1 MILIVGLGNPG
12 RKYEKSRHNL
22 GFRVVDKMAESLRAP
37 SWKAHSS
44 KGPGESQICK
54 GSHQGKPYLLAK
66 PQTYMNESGQ
76 AVQSLLA
83 YYKIPL
89 EDVLVIVD
97 DLDLDPGKIR
107 QRNEGSDGGHRG
119 LRSII
124 GAVCTIQ
131 FKRMRIGVGRPK
143 SEDGRKIRANIVS
156 FVLGR
161 NKEEDELLENAVRD
175 ASRLAIRF
183 LETGA
188 FENWSS

>member
-12 RKYEKSRHNL
+12 GKYEKSRHNL
-22 GFRVVDKMAESLRAP
+22 GFRAVDILAETLQAP
-37 SWKAHSS
+37 TWKAHSW
-44 KGPGESQICK
+44 KGPGESQLCK
-54 GSHQGKPYLLAK
+54 GSHQGRAYLLAK
-66 PQTYMNESGQ
+66 PQTFMNDSGR

-89 EDVLVIVD
+89 ENLLVIVD
-97 DLDLDPGKIR
+97 DLDLEPGKIR

-124 GAVCTIQ
+124 GAVNTKQ
-131 FKRMRIGVGRPK
+131 FKRMRIGIGRPK

-161 NKEEDELLENAVRD
+161 NKKEDELLENAIHD
-175 ASRLAIRF
+175 GSRLALRF
-183 LETGA
+183 LETGE